1 MGPSCV
7 IRIAGAMVIAVLAV
21 LSAGESAS
29 ARVVQT
35 IGNTGPLKLR
45 LPVRVG
51 LGPGGLIYVLDIGD
65 RGDSPVLVKV
75 YAPAG
80 QGLRSWRIATEAGS
94 VPQMLLDPA
103 GNPYVVASNATA
115 NKTSV
120 TYSILKYSPTGQLLA
135 SAWGA
140 PAVAHGPS
148 EVPAPLA
155 VDGAGHILVSE
166 AGSRIDTFDEA
177 GQLLGSWQ
185 VAAPGD
191 FRNAIYGLTVTTAGT
206 IYIADRKGIARL
218 DSSGN
223 VVARIVRAG
232 DRPGQVSAGA
242 QLVPGPAD
250 SLYAVQSHRVQKFG
264 ADGQFLGAVGS
275 DRHAQWSSA
284 AVGADGSIY
293 VPQWRPGRP
302 GEVLKLAPI
311 TTVDATP
318 PSITI
323 ASFTHPPIKAAP
335 RTHGRLVLAR
345 LTYTLSEDASFRI
358 VLKRRATTKNRR
370 HREFGR
376 YIHRLTLD
384 KAVTAAGTH
393 TLVLDWGSFGYQRP
407 SSGDYQLTLVARDEA
422 GNESMPA
429 RMKFTAGERPR
440 PAQR

>member
-35 IGNTGPLKLR
+35 IGSTGPLKLR
-45 LPVRVG
+45 LPERVA

-65 RGDSPVLVKV
+65 RASSPVLVKV
-75 YAPAG
+75 YAPSG
-80 QGLRSWRIATEAGS
+80 QGLRSWRIATEGGS
-94 VPQMLLDPA
+94 IPQMLVDPV
-103 GNPYVVASNATA
+103 GNAYVVASSPTA

-135 SAWGA
+135 TGWGA
-140 PAVAHGPS
+140 PAVADGPS
-148 EVPAPLA
+148 DVPAPLA

-166 AGSRIDTFDEA
+166 GGSRIDTFDQA
-177 GQLLGSWQ
+177 GQLLASWQ

-191 FRNAIYGLTVTTAGT
+191 FKNAISGLTVTTAGT

-218 DSSGN
+218 DSAGN
-223 VVARIVRAG
+223 VVARIVPPG
-232 DRPGQVSAGA
+232 DLPGQVAAGT
-242 QLVPGPAD
+242 QLIAGPAD
-250 SLYAVQSHRVQKFG
+250 SLYAVQSQRVQKFG

-275 DRHAQWSSA
+275 ERHAEWISA

-293 VPQWRPGRP
+293 VPQWRPGGG

-311 TTVDATP
+311 TTVDATR

-323 ASFTHPPIKAAP
+323 ASFSHPPIKGAP
-335 RTHGRLVLAR
+335 RTHGRLVFAR
-345 LTYTLSEDASFRI
+345 LTYTLSEDAWFRI

-376 YIHRLTLD
+376 YIHKLTLD

-393 TLVLDWGSFGYQRP
+393 TLVLDWRSLGYERP
-407 SSGDYQLTLVARDEA
+407 FPGDYQLTLVARDDA
-422 GNESMPA
+422 GNESTPA
-429 RMKFTAGERPR
+429 RVKFTAGERPR